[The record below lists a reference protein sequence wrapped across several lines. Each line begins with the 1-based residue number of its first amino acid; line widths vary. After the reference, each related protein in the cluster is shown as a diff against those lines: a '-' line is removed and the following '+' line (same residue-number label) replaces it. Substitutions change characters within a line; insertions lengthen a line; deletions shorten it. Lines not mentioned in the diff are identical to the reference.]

1 MGTERKFLALQW
13 LLVAVAFAFADST
26 DSVTVNT
33 PYNPAT
39 GIWIQQVG
47 DLYPSASTTETVYY
61 TRYSAQLSAK
71 SLDYYYDG
79 NGYLKLSNKKLICRT
94 SGADGIVHHP
104 DGDLLVAGQNN
115 NQVYKVNMNAT
126 DTLTSACVTK
136 TVSSG
141 VSSSTFHLMVNPD
154 NTVLWS
160 AGIPG
165 NLVSYAVDSATSGR
179 LEKIRQVKVYGDI
192 SNITTIIWDQTGQA
206 FYTRSSNLG
215 TISKY
220 SSSNAQF
227 GMIVDTTCAI
237 NADPCP
243 AKYITGLK
251 TKTLIDSLKGAHG
264 ASFDEYSNT
273 ILLFGDSH
281 IVQIDPTTKKVIAD
295 VDLRK
300 YMFPDS
306 LMTGNLSLIHI

>member
-154 NTVLWS
+154 NTVL
-160 AGIPG
+160 
-165 NLVSYAVDSATSGR
+165 
-179 LEKIRQVKVYGDI
+179 
-192 SNITTIIWDQTGQA
+192 
-206 FYTRSSNLG
+206 
-215 TISKY
+215 
-220 SSSNAQF
+220 
-227 GMIVDTTCAI
+227 
-237 NADPCP
+237 
-243 AKYITGLK
+243 
-251 TKTLIDSLKGAHG
+251 
-264 ASFDEYSNT
+264 
-273 ILLFGDSH
+273 
-281 IVQIDPTTKKVIAD
+281 
-295 VDLRK
+295 
-300 YMFPDS
+300 
-306 LMTGNLSLIHI
+306 